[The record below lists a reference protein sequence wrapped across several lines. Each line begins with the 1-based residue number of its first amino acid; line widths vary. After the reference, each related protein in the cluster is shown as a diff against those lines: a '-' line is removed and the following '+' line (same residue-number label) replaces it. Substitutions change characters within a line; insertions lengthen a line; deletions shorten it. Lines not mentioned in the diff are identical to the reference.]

1 MEFFRK
7 LSILVIFCL
16 ITISCEIIHT
26 NGNQQNVEEDK
37 KEQSPTQIL
46 EEAYSMLLTST
57 LRSLDVAKSYINQLQ
72 LKYFPPNVDFRS
84 NDDVSTNGGAGGR
97 IMEAT
102 QKSFEKSKE
111 TVEGSAKSAAAAV
124 EQKVHDTADKVKD
137 TISAGRKTDEKTE
150 DTVPSG
156 HDEL

>member
-1 MEFFRK
+1 
-7 LSILVIFCL
+7 
-16 ITISCEIIHT
+16 
-26 NGNQQNVEEDK
+26 
-37 KEQSPTQIL
+37 
-46 EEAYSMLLTST
+46 MLLGV
-57 LRSLDVAKSYINQLQ
+57 RSAYALPSPDPTYGDTQGYVVVIVWKMSLGVRS
-72 LKYFPPNVDFRS
+72 FCSFRS
-84 NDDVSTNGGAGGR
+84 NDDVSANGGAGGR

>member
-16 ITISCEIIHT
+16 ITISSEIIHT

-72 LKYFPPNVDFRS
+72 LKYFPPNVES
-84 NDDVSTNGGAGGR
+84 NDDVSANGGAGGR

-111 TVEGSAKSAAAAV
+111 TVKGSAKSAAEAV

>member
-84 NDDVSTNGGAGGR
+84 NDDVSANKGAGGR

-124 EQKVHDTADKVKD
+124 EQKVHDTADKVKY